1 MSEIANKDDEGK
13 KLTNDNIRGVYLLL
27 FSLSLV
33 LLVLLF
39 IWGLINPTS
48 NVNTLNVIISSGAY
62 GLAYFILVSIGLSLL
77 LITFSLAFLIP
88 ILKFAYKKEQN
99 QKRDFITLNEERIRP
114 KTKNGKI
121 KKAISDLSLILGIC
135 LFIASQIILYAFI
148 YL

>member
-1 MSEIANKDDEGK
+1 MK
-13 KLTNDNIRGVYLLL
+13 KEKNLLMIYLLL
-27 FSLSLV
+27 FSMSLV

-48 NVNTLNVIISSGAY
+48 NVNTLNVIISSGVY
-62 GLAYFILVSIGLSLL
+62 GLTYFILVSIGLLLL

-121 KKAISDLSLILGIC
+121 KKVISDLSLILGIY

>member
-1 MSEIANKDDEGK
+1 MSQIVDEEGK

-27 FSLSLV
+27 FSMSLV

-48 NVNTLNVIISSGAY
+48 NVNTLNVIISSGVY
-62 GLAYFILVSIGLSLL
+62 GLTYFILVSIGLLLL

-121 KKAISDLSLILGIC
+121 KKVISDLSLILGIY

>member
-1 MSEIANKDDEGK
+1 LSQIVDEEGK

-27 FSLSLV
+27 FSMSLV

-48 NVNTLNVIISSGAY
+48 NVNTLNVIISSGVY
-62 GLAYFILVSIGLSLL
+62 GLTYFILVSIGLLLL

-121 KKAISDLSLILGIC
+121 KKVISDLSLILGIY

>member
-1 MSEIANKDDEGK
+1 MS
-13 KLTNDNIRGVYLLL
+13 LYLLL
-27 FSLSLV
+27 FSMSLV

-48 NVNTLNVIISSGAY
+48 NVNTLNVIISSGVY
-62 GLAYFILVSIGLSLL
+62 GLTYFILVSIGLLLL

-121 KKAISDLSLILGIC
+121 KKVISDLSLILGIY

>member
-1 MSEIANKDDEGK
+1 LS
-13 KLTNDNIRGVYLLL
+13 LYLLL
-27 FSLSLV
+27 FSMSLV

-48 NVNTLNVIISSGAY
+48 NVNTLNVIISSGVY
-62 GLAYFILVSIGLSLL
+62 GLTYFILVSIGLLLL

-121 KKAISDLSLILGIC
+121 KKVISDLSLILGIY

>member
-1 MSEIANKDDEGK
+1 MI
-13 KLTNDNIRGVYLLL
+13 YLLL
-27 FSLSLV
+27 FSMSLV

-48 NVNTLNVIISSGAY
+48 NVNTLNVIISSGVY
-62 GLAYFILVSIGLSLL
+62 GLTYFILVSIGLLLL

-121 KKAISDLSLILGIC
+121 KKVISDLSLILGIY